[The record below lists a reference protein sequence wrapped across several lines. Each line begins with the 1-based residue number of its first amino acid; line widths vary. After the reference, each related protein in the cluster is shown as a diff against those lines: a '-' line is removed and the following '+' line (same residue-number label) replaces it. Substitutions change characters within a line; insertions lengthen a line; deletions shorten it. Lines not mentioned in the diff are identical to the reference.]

1 MTAVPSGLDYR
12 GAHFYRG
19 PDDRQTFYYIAGAP
33 TPDKD
38 ASGKPALNFFVTDQA
53 ALLQFSTRW
62 EVPVDVFEASR
73 EALHEQFP
81 DSEPSSIR
89 FSPAPLSME
98 GVTLTLTDKGRE
110 DNLQTVTSANF
121 PPYSALFNVTLT
133 PEQKA
138 RVASALNGRA
148 GVLKVSYRFSLSAEV
163 TVETSITGDVSKEIA
178 ELGPTSARTDCQ
190 ACIDSALAEGRLQL
204 VRTGPDDA
212 PAELKDKADAMAKE
226 KAIDMLQR
234 MTTQAGLNPDTANLK
249 ATALATIPTTIPL
262 TRSTDVGSWYFGG
275 VAARVT
281 VAPSTNG
288 ATAERKATSASI
300 RVTVG
305 FDLKDTP
312 VAFVQ
317 LNWDREQATIRPPV
331 FNPVTLNGKTDKP
344 LVVKTYYTDGGPPFE
359 ANVLS
364 LPANELKLTPPDIG
378 LAQVMI
384 DASSRR
390 KAGATQAQIQVSYE
404 PAGNGTADEHL
415 IRFRFGDWTDS
426 WYVMTRSSGLG
437 GTLKVRRTETDSDG
451 SVVTYP
457 AVTTDKTAIVL

>member
-19 PDDRQTFYYIAGAP
+19 PDDLKTFYYIAGEP

-38 ASGKPALNFFVTDQA
+38 ASGKPALNFFVTDQTA
-53 ALLQFSTRW
+53 MLQFSTRW
-62 EVPVDVFEASR
+62 ELPVDVFEALR
-73 EALHEQFP
+73 KPLHEQFP
-81 DSEPSSIR
+81 DSEPASIR
-89 FSPAPLSME
+89 FSPAPLSIE
-98 GVTLTLTDKGRE
+98 GVTLTLTDKGQE
-110 DNLQTVTSANF
+110 ENLQTVTSANF

-138 RVASALNGRA
+138 RVASALNGRT
-148 GVLKVSYRFSLSAEV
+148 GVLEVSYRFSLSTEV
-163 TVETSITGDVSKEIA
+163 SVETSITGDVSDDIA
-178 ELGPTSARTDCQ
+178 DLRPSATRTDCQ
-190 ACIDSALAEGRLQL
+190 ARIEAALAEGRLQL
-204 VRTGPDDA
+204 VRTGSDDA
-212 PAELKDKADAMAKE
+212 PAELREKADGMAKE
-226 KAIDMLQR
+226 KAVDMLQR
-234 MTTQAGLNPDTANLK
+234 ITAQAELNPDAANLK
-249 ATALATIPTTIPL
+249 VTALATIPTSIPL
-262 TRSTDVGSWYFGG
+262 TRSTDVGSWYSHSNG
-275 VAARVT
+275 AKVT
-281 VAPSTNG
+281 VVPSTNG

-300 RVTVG
+300 RVGVG
-305 FDLKDTP
+305 FDLKDAP

-344 LVVKTYYTDGGPPFE
+344 LVVKTFYTDGGSPFE

-384 DASSRR
+384 DASARR

-404 PAGNGTADEHL
+404 PAGNGTADERL

-426 WYVMTRSSGLG
+426 WYVVTRSSGLG
-437 GTLKVRRTETDSDG
+437 GTLKVRRTETNSDG
-451 SVVTYP
+451 SVVTHP
-457 AVTTDKTAIVL
+457 AVTTDKTAITF

>member
-1 MTAVPSGLDYR
+1 MTTVPSGLDYR

-19 PDDRQTFYYIAGAP
+19 QDDRQTFYYIAGEP

-98 GVTLTLTDKGRE
+98 GVTLTLTDTGRE

-121 PPYSALFNVTLT
+121 PPFSALFNVTLT

-138 RVASALNGRA
+138 RVASALNGRT
-148 GVLKVSYRFSLSAEV
+148 GVLKVSYRFSLSTAV
-163 TVETSITGDVSKEIA
+163 SVETSISGDVSEDIA
-178 ELGPTSARTDCQ
+178 QLGPSASRTDCQ
-190 ACIDSALAEGRLQL
+190 ACLDAALAEGRLQL
-204 VRTGPDDA
+204 VRTGADDA
-212 PAELKDKADAMAKE
+212 PAELREKADAMAKE
-226 KAIDMLQR
+226 KAIDTLQR
-234 MTTQAGLNPDTANLK
+234 MAAQADLNPDTANLK
-249 ATALATIPTTIPL
+249 ATALATMPTTIPL
-262 TRSTDVGSWYFGG
+262 SRSTDVGSWYSSG
-275 VAARVT
+275 VGARVI
-281 VAPSTNG
+281 VAPSTNS

-300 RVTVG
+300 RVGVG
-305 FDLKDTP
+305 FDLKDVP

-317 LNWDREQATIRPPV
+317 LNWGREQATIRPPM
-331 FNPVTLNGKTDKP
+331 FNPVTLNGNTDKP
-344 LVVKTYYTDGGPPFE
+344 LAVKTFYTDGGSPFE

-364 LPANELKLTPPDIG
+364 LPANELKLTPPDLG

-390 KAGATQAQIQVSYE
+390 KAGAAQAQIQVSYE
-404 PAGNGTADEHL
+404 PVGNGTADEHK
-415 IRFRFGDWTDS
+415 IRFHFGDWTDS
-426 WYVMTRSSGLG
+426 WYVVTRSSDLG
-437 GTLKVRRTETDSDG
+437 GTLKIERTETNSDG
-451 SVVTYP
+451 SVVSHP
-457 AVTTDKTAIVL
+457 AVTTDKTAITL